1 VIDFKLQ
8 ELWETCFQPFHVS
21 KSLLIL
27 KIPDTGAVNFGDIVY
42 FVMEK
47 KDSYDNVE
55 APSRGGRR
63 ERRQPLTDN
72 LDMTTTTGAEGK
84 ADGKNDTEVPES
96 KPRGRRRN
104 ADGQQSSS
112 SSSGGGGWMS
122 SGSTKGNKAQIS
134 LNTDDDD
141 NNNKDNQVSGNRDKH
156 FQDDNDGNEQQYQ
169 LLLFMYTGYYM
180 IY

>member
-1 VIDFKLQ
+1 
-8 ELWETCFQPFHVS
+8 
-21 KSLLIL
+21 
-27 KIPDTGAVNFGDIVY
+27 
-42 FVMEK
+42 MEK

-112 SSSGGGGWMS
+112 SSGGGGGGGWMS
-122 SGSTKGNKAQIS
+122 SGSTKGSNAQIS

-141 NNNKDNQVSGNRDKH
+141 NNKDNQVSGNRDKH
-156 FQDDNDGNEQQYQ
+156 FQDDNDGNEKQYQ
-169 LLLFMYTGYYM
+169 LLLFMYTGYNM